1 MTSRNRIA
9 MFVTLASLALGVP
22 MFASAQDAA
31 PAQGQHM
38 RGQHGGRRGAGR
50 GHEGLQ
56 GRAARRDPEA
66 RVARMQQ
73 HLNLDAAQTASVR
86 QLVTQAQAQHQAL
99 RNERLT
105 QDERR
110 TRHVAIMQ
118 ATGQRIRAVLRAD
131 QQVRFD
137 AHVARMQARRAER
150 GAGRAARTGI

>member
-22 MFASAQDAA
+22 MFASAQDAS
-31 PAQGQHM
+31 PAQGQHA
-38 RGQHGGRRGAGR
+38 RGQREGRRGRGR
-50 GHEGLQ
+50 EGRR
-56 GRAARRDPEA
+56 GRDPEA

-110 TRHVAIMQ
+110 ARHVAIMQ

-131 QQVRFD
+131 QQARFD

>member
-31 PAQGQHM
+31 PA
-38 RGQHGGRRGAGR
+38 RGQHVRGQREGRRGGGR
-50 GHEGLQ
+50 GHEGRR
-56 GRAARRDPEA
+56 GRDPEA
-66 RVARMQQ
+66 RIARMQQ